1 MQKNKKNKI
10 EKKSIKLKGVFFCTF
25 VEILVRP
32 NFENVEFCIPAVFLI
47 MTNRKKTCRYISW
60 SSDLRIPEAIGNA
73 RSFAACTTVDL

>member
-32 NFENVEFCIPAVFLI
+32 NFENVEFCIPTVF
-47 MTNRKKTCRYISW
+47 NY
-60 SSDLRIPEAIGNA
+60 DE
-73 RSFAACTTVDL
+73 